1 MHLPIL
7 PTLFLAFVLPLVA
20 IGQQA
25 SESTGVRQ
33 PNIIWIM
40 AEDISNELS
49 CYGEPGVSTP
59 NIDALASA
67 GVRYERAYCSGPA
80 CSTSRSGMM
89 SGVYQTRIDAHD
101 HRRVGSFTLPAMTEY
116 LHNAGYFSAK
126 GCGYSPKTDL
136 NFKPSSKLF
145 LGKDWKQAEEDQPFF
160 AQVTL
165 QGSHRQDEHG
175 KKWQAVREKLTHPV
189 DFNAIRLPPY
199 FPDAP
204 EVREDWAVYLDQ
216 IQAID
221 TQVGQ
226 IISRL
231 KSEGRYDDA
240 MIIFCGDNGRCHLR
254 GKNWLYEPGLK
265 VPLIIKFPSGN
276 RAGEVVSGM
285 VSMLDVSATVID
297 FAGAKATRKLDGQS
311 LRTNVTREIIFGAR
325 DAGGEVQDCIRSVCD
340 GRFKLIRNYKPE
352 LGYLESKYTRAHR
365 PMLSV
370 MNEMAAAGKLSP
382 AQMLVVADEKPAL
395 ELYDLNSDPHEI
407 HNLAE
412 SSEHKATIARL
423 SERLDAWLAE
433 TKDTGLKALEP

>member
-1 MHLPIL
+1 MRLSTL
-7 PTLFLAFVLPLVA
+7 TALFLAIVLPLVA
-20 IGQQA
+20 VGQQA
-25 SESTGVRQ
+25 TESTVARQ

-49 CYGEPGVSTP
+49 CYGEPGISTP
-59 NIDALASA
+59 HIDALADA

-80 CSTSRSGMM
+80 CSTSRSAMM

-101 HRRVGSFTLPAMTEY
+101 HRRVGSYTLPAMTEY
-116 LHNAGYFSAK
+116 LHAAGYFSAK

-136 NFKPSSKLF
+136 NFEPSSKLF
-145 LGKDWKQAEEDQPFF
+145 LGKDWKQAGADQPFF
-160 AQVTL
+160 AQITL
-165 QGSHRQDEHG
+165 QGSHRQDEQG
-175 KKWQAVREKLTHPV
+175 KKWQAVRGKLASPV
-189 DFNAIRLPPY
+189 DFSAIRLPPY
-199 FPDAP
+199 FPDVP
-204 EVREDWAVYLDQ
+204 TVREDWAVYLDQ

-221 TQVGQ
+221 AQVGQ
-226 IISRL
+226 IIARL

-265 VPLIIKFPSGN
+265 VPLIIKFPSGE
-276 RAGEVVSGM
+276 RAGKVVSGM
-285 VSMLDVSATVID
+285 VSMLDVTATVID

-311 LRTNVTREIIFGAR
+311 LRTNLTRELIFGAR

-370 MNEMAAAGKLSP
+370 MKDMAAAGDLTP
-382 AQMLVVADEKPAL
+382 AQMLVVATEKPAL
-395 ELYDLNSDPHEI
+395 ELYDLKSDPHEI
-407 HNLAE
+407 HNLAQ
-412 SSEHKATIARL
+412 SREHKATIVRL

-433 TKDTGLKALEP
+433 TRDSGLKALHP